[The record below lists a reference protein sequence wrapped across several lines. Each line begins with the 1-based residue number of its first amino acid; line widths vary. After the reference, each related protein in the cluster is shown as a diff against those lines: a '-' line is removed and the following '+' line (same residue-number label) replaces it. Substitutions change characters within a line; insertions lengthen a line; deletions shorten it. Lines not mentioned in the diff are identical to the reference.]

1 MIKKLLVLSLFI
13 LLLSTVE
20 SKHKQKVLKIVTD
33 IKKQMVTMDDLEEI
47 KDQIVNEVV
56 DTLVPVIE
64 GSCSCCEEADKEC
77 HAILIAG
84 GLPEPNVNN
93 SVQVLN
99 HDGTYMCDL
108 PDIPGPYGRYGATM
122 DGNIL
127 CGGRSNGGPL
137 DLRRNCI
144 FYNGSTGLFSDP
156 ADILDHDRWHSTS
169 WGRPDPPS
177 YVDSSHIFGSY
188 YSYTSEIA
196 YEIGSTPGQTYSP
209 GNYGQCSIQ
218 FEDYVVIIG
227 GRLGALPDVVKI
239 FDGSPQVSLPSLNQG
254 RGYAGCGFY
263 NDGSNLVYLVTGGS
277 DGDCLD
283 STEMSINEGS
293 WSLLSG
299 TSNLP
304 SARIGL
310 RGVSLNNEIFMIGG
324 WNFCDGTA
332 VGEVLQW
339 DKTTM
344 MWNYI
349 SDIDPRFYFSV
360 SVLPCKDVKK
370 HCLSTI
376 KNNQKSKTEIVDIEN
391 EDGSIGPD

>member
-20 SKHKQKVLKIVTD
+20 SKQKVLKIVTD
-33 IKKQMVTMDDLEEI
+33 IEDQMVRMDDLEEI

-56 DTLVPVIE
+56 DSLVPVIE
-64 GSCSCCEEADKEC
+64 GSCTCCDEADKEC

-84 GLPEPNVNN
+84 GLPEPYVNN

-144 FYNGSTGLFSDP
+144 FYDGSSGLFGNP
-156 ADILDHDRWHSTS
+156 ADDVLDHDRWHSTS

-177 YVDSSHIFGSY
+177 WVDSSHIFGSN
-188 YSYTSEIA
+188 YSPMDTSEIA

-218 FEDYVVIIG
+218 LMDYVVIIG
-227 GRLGALPDVVKI
+227 GAGGALTDVVKI

-263 NDGSNLVYLVTGGS
+263 NDGSNLVYLVTGGY
-277 DGDCLD
+277 DGDCLN
-283 STEMSINEGS
+283 STEISINEGP

-299 TSNLP
+299 TSYLP

-324 WNFCDGTA
+324 WNFCDSPKTA
-332 VGEVLQW
+332 VGEVLRW

-349 SDIDPRFYFSV
+349 SDIDPRFFHTV

-376 KNNQKSKTEIVDIEN
+376 KNSATKTETVDIEKV
-391 EDGSIGPD
+391 DGSI